1 MAEPS
6 CTQVL
11 GSDQNNYENTL
22 ASTNKGKTNLV
33 TGATSTDTT
42 NGLTRCLQGKLNYY
56 AKGASIPYEIMDVNE
71 SITKKQV
78 AVQIAKDRAASLQN
92 INSKVSFY
100 QSWFPLSK
108 PLKQS
113 SLPVLIGLTLFMF
126 ILLFGYLLALIGIEI
141 KMDFPYIQSVFGIY
155 NFNDLITKPI
165 FLLIVACVVLALL
178 LSYFVYEKFMKKE

>member
-1 MAEPS
+1 
-6 CTQVL
+6 
-11 GSDQNNYENTL
+11 
-22 ASTNKGKTNLV
+22 
-33 TGATSTDTT
+33 
-42 NGLTRCLQGKLNYY
+42 
-56 AKGASIPYEIMDVNE
+56 MDVNE

-126 ILLFGYLLALIGIEI
+126 ILLFGYLLALMGIEI
-141 KMDFPYIQSVFGIY
+141 KLDFPYIQGVFGIY